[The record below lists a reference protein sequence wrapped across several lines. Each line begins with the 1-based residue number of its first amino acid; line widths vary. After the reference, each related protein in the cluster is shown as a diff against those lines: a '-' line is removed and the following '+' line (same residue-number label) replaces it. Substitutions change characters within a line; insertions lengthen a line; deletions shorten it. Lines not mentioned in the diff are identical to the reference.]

1 MHPDAALSPEADG
14 EERMDRAEAQ
24 RRADQVRAF
33 QQELAALEREGV
45 FTPEPELRRRLAA
58 HHEALLARLARQFDV
73 DTTPRTAQLS
83 LGMRVA
89 ALLGAVALIAAVVLF
104 FLRFWGSIPVAGQ
117 VVLLVAAPL
126 LMLGATAYASTRPG
140 ARPLAELF
148 ALVALGA
155 FVLELA
161 ALQSIFALR
170 ESPHGFLAWGAL
182 GLALGHGYAFRGP
195 GTAGVALLAW
205 WLVAMLAEATGGTWR
220 DPVRVPEL
228 AVVSGLILFGLGMLA
243 RLRPPEMSPSYRLV
257 GLMAAFAALLL
268 LATSGSMNGLGLS
281 RRAAETLYQLLT
293 LATSAAVIVVG
304 VRRGWR
310 ESIVAG
316 TGAFLLL
323 AVIKSVDWFWDWMPR
338 YLYFLTLGLV
348 ALLVVLVLRR
358 WRLAGR
364 SA

>member
-1 MHPDAALSPEADG
+1 
-14 EERMDRAEAQ
+14 MDRAAAQ

-33 QQELAALEREGV
+33 QQELVLLEREGV
-45 FTPEPELRRRLAA
+45 FTPDPALRHRLAA
-58 HHEALLARLARQFDV
+58 HHAALLDGLARQFDV

-117 VVLLVAAPL
+117 VALLVAAPL
-126 LMLGATAYASTRPG
+126 LMLGIMAYATTRPG

-155 FVLELA
+155 FVLELS

-195 GTAGVALLAW
+195 GTAGVALVAW

-228 AVVSGLILFGLGMLA
+228 AVVAGFVLFGLGMLA
-243 RLRPPEMSPSYRLV
+243 RLRPPELPPSYRLV
-257 GLMAAFAALLL
+257 GLTAAFAALLL
-268 LATSGSMNGLGLS
+268 LATSGGMNGLGLS
-281 RRAAETLYQLLT
+281 RHAAEIVYQLLT
-293 LATSAAVIVVG
+293 LATSAAVIVIG

-310 ESIVAG
+310 ETIVAG

-364 SA
+364 PA

>member
-1 MHPDAALSPEADG
+1 
-14 EERMDRAEAQ
+14 MDRAGAQ
-24 RRADQVRAF
+24 QRADQVRAF
-33 QQELAALEREGV
+33 QRELAALEQEGV
-45 FTPEPELRRRLAA
+45 FAPDAALRQRLGA
-58 HHEALLARLARQFDV
+58 HHASLLDELARQFDV

-83 LGMRVA
+83 LGMRIA

-104 FLRFWGSIPVAGQ
+104 FLRFWGRIPVVGQ
-117 VVLLVAAPL
+117 VGLLVAAPL
-126 LMLGATAYASTRPG
+126 LMLGAMTHAMDKPG

-155 FVLELA
+155 FVLELS

-182 GLALGHGYAFRGP
+182 GLALGHGYAFRAP

-220 DPVRVPEL
+220 DPLRVPEL
-228 AVVSGLILFGLGMLA
+228 AVAVGLALFGVGMLR
-243 RLRPPEMSPSYRLV
+243 RLRPPEMPPSYRLI
-257 GLMAAFAALLL
+257 GLIAAFAALLL
-268 LATSGSMNGLGLS
+268 LATSGSANGIGLS
-281 RRAAETLYQLLT
+281 RRAAEITYQFVT
-293 LATSAAVIVVG
+293 LATSVAVIVIG

-310 ESIVAG
+310 ETIVAG
-316 TGAFLLL
+316 AGAFLIL

-338 YLYFLTLGLV
+338 YLYFLMLGLV

-364 SA
+364 AA

>member
-1 MHPDAALSPEADG
+1 
-14 EERMDRAEAQ
+14 MDRAAAQ
-24 RRADQVRAF
+24 RRTDQVRAF
-33 QQELAALEREGV
+33 QQELAALEHEGV
-45 FTPEPELRRRLAA
+45 FAPDPALRDRLTA
-58 HHEALLARLARQFDV
+58 HHAALLDRLARQFDV

-104 FLRFWGSIPVAGQ
+104 FLRFWGSIPVPGQ
-117 VVLLVAAPL
+117 VALLAAAPL
-126 LMLGATAYASTRPG
+126 LILGLMEFVIRKPG

-148 ALVALGA
+148 ALVAMGA
-155 FVLELA
+155 FVLELS

-195 GTAGVALLAW
+195 GFAGVALLGW
-205 WLVAMLAEATGGTWR
+205 WLVTMLAEATGGTWR
-220 DPVRVPEL
+220 DPARVPEL
-228 AVVSGLILFGLGMLA
+228 AVAVGFAAFGVGMLE
-243 RLRPPEMSPSYRLV
+243 RLRPPEMLPCYRLI
-257 GLMAAFAALLL
+257 GLIGAFAALLL

-281 RRAAETLYQLLT
+281 RHAAEVVYQLLT
-293 LATSAAVIVVG
+293 LVASVAIISIG
-304 VRRGWR
+304 VHRGWR
-310 ESIVAG
+310 ETIVAG

-338 YLYFLTLGLV
+338 YLYFLLLGLV

-364 SA
+364 PA

>member
-1 MHPDAALSPEADG
+1 
-14 EERMDRAEAQ
+14 MDRAAAQ
-24 RRADQVRAF
+24 RRTDQVRAF
-33 QQELAALEREGV
+33 QQELAALEHEGV
-45 FTPEPELRRRLAA
+45 FAPDPALRQRLTA
-58 HHEALLARLARQFDV
+58 HHAALLDRLARQFDV

-104 FLRFWGSIPVAGQ
+104 FLRFWGSIPVPGQ
-117 VVLLVAAPL
+117 VALLAAAPL
-126 LMLGATAYASTRPG
+126 LMLGLMEYVIRKPG

-148 ALVALGA
+148 ALVAMGA
-155 FVLELA
+155 FVLELS

-170 ESPHGFLAWGAL
+170 ESPHGFLAWGVL

-195 GTAGVALLAW
+195 GFAGVALLGW
-205 WLVAMLAEATGGTWR
+205 WLVTMLAEASGGTWR

-228 AVVSGLILFGLGMLA
+228 AVAVGFAAFGVGMLE
-243 RLRPPEMSPSYRLV
+243 RLRPSEMLPCYRLI
-257 GLMAAFAALLL
+257 GLMGAFAALLL

-281 RRAAETLYQLLT
+281 RHTAEVVYQLLT
-293 LATSAAVIVVG
+293 LAASVAIITIG

-310 ESIVAG
+310 ETIVAG

-338 YLYFLTLGLV
+338 YLYFLLLGLL

-364 SA
+364 PA

>member
-1 MHPDAALSPEADG
+1 
-14 EERMDRAEAQ
+14 
-24 RRADQVRAF
+24 
-33 QQELAALEREGV
+33 
-45 FTPEPELRRRLAA
+45 
-58 HHEALLARLARQFDV
+58 
-73 DTTPRTAQLS
+73 
-83 LGMRVA
+83 VA
-89 ALLGAVALIAAVVLF
+89 
-104 FLRFWGSIPVAGQ
+104 
-117 VVLLVAAPL
+117 LLVAAPL
-126 LMLGATAYASTRPG
+126 LMLGAIAYATTRPG

-182 GLALGHGYAFRGP
+182 GLALGHGYTFRGP
-195 GTAGVALLAW
+195 GTSGVALLAW

-228 AVVSGLILFGLGMLA
+228 AVVVGFVLFALGMRA
-243 RLRPPEMSPSYRLV
+243 SMRPPEMPPSYRLV

-281 RRAAETLYQLLT
+281 RHAAEIVYQLAT
-293 LATSAAVIVVG
+293 LVASVAVIVIG

-310 ESIVAG
+310 ETIVAG
-316 TGAFLLL
+316 TGAFLML

-338 YLYFLTLGLV
+338 YLYFLTLGLM

-364 SA
+364 PA